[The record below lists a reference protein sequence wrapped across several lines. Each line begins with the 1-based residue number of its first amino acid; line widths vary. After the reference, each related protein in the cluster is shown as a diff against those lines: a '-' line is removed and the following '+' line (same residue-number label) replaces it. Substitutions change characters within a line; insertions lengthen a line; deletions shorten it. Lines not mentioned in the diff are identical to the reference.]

1 MQEQNNVVIEENEVK
16 ETTESTAEITETVK
30 TFTQDEV
37 NEIINK
43 RLARE
48 RKDIEL
54 KIEKERKE
62 AEEHQ
67 VWAK

>member
-37 NEIINK
+37 N
-43 RLARE
+43 
-48 RKDIEL
+48 
-54 KIEKERKE
+54 
-62 AEEHQ
+62 
-67 VWAK
+67 